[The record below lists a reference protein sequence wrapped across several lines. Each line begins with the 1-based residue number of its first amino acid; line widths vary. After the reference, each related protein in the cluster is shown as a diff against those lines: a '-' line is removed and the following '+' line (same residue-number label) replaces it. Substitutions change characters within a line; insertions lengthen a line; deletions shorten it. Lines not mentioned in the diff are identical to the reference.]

1 MTTRRSFTTTAEDAG
16 RGRIRLTLPFDPDA
30 TWGAK
35 VRHHVGGTV
44 DGAKVRGTIDT
55 GADELV
61 LGAMWVKDAGVRAGA
76 TVKVVLEPE
85 GPQATE
91 LAADIQA
98 ALDADPDAKAF
109 FDGLAQFYR
118 KAYLKHI
125 DATKRSPELRAARIA
140 EVVALCHDQRKER
153 PR

>member
-1 MTTRRSFTTTAEDAG
+1 M
-16 RGRIRLTLPFDPDA
+16 
-30 TWGAK
+30 
-35 VRHHVGGTV
+35 
-44 DGAKVRGTIDT
+44 
-55 GADELV
+55 
-61 LGAMWVKDAGVRAGA
+61 RAGA